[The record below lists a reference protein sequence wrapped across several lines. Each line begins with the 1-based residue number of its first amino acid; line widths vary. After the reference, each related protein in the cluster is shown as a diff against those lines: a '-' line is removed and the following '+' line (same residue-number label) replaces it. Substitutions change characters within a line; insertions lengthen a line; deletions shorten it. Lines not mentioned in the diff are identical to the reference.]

1 VPSLGV
7 IPVLRVLR
15 DFASLPGGQKWS
27 AVVMPRFQTM
37 SDFIYSCRS
46 YDWLLVTAKQVA
58 QVCTMRMAMKPGS
71 SGFLCGAP
79 ARCVECGVVEVMLGL
94 GIGFH

>member
-37 SDFIYSCRS
+37 RDFIYSCKS
-46 YDWLLVTAKQVA
+46 DGWLLVIAKQVA
-58 QVCTMRMAMKPGS
+58 QVCTMRMAMKAGS
-71 SGFLCGAP
+71 
-79 ARCVECGVVEVMLGL
+79 
-94 GIGFH
+94 